1 MLLHRS
7 ARLGF
12 APRLIAFY
20 QCRRSCVKPLYDIF
34 LSAMNAKQC
43 RMARCGL
50 GWQAKELAERA
61 GVSYPSVHRFEA
73 GQSVAD
79 ETRDKLAKALADA
92 GAAFSARSGRLSVSV
107 PE

>member
-1 MLLHRS
+1 
-7 ARLGF
+7 
-12 APRLIAFY
+12 
-20 QCRRSCVKPLYDIF
+20 
-34 LSAMNAKQC
+34 
-43 RMARCGL
+43 MARCGL

-79 ETRDKLAKALADA
+79 ETRDKLMKALTEA
-92 GAAFSARSGRLSVSV
+92 GASFSRPSRRVGVTV